1 MNNRITEKQ
10 ARSSLREANS
20 KRQYGDGA
28 VSRFKTKAG
37 ILIDMFAN
45 LVEDTMVQ
53 EPNTGHGC
61 RVQKHHVEVIFTR
74 IENHMKDLLIEV
86 AVEKA
91 LNRRPLTEE
100 EE

>member
-1 MNNRITEKQ
+1 MNNRMTEKQ
-10 ARSSLREANS
+10 ARIALREANS

-45 LVEDTMVQ
+45 IVEDTMAQ

-61 RVQKHHVEVIFTR
+61 RVQTLHIDVVFMR
-74 IENHMKDLLIEV
+74 IENHMKDLEKQV

-91 LNRRPLTEE
+91 INRRTLMEE